1 MDRLSKSKRIIG
13 NIKSQPS
20 DFIVEEISENG
31 TILKLDSIYAPE
43 TLGFK
48 NNDAGKF
55 AAFIMQKENWN
66 TLQALREITKKV
78 GRGIKSVS
86 FAGTKDRSS
95 ISTQMCAIY
104 GIKSEQ
110 LSSMHIKDIKIN
122 GHWQSDTP
130 IKLGSLLGNHF
141 IISISNS
148 QSEDI
153 NKINII
159 EKELNGLFPNFF
171 GSQRFGN
178 RNNNVDVGINIMLG
192 NFEEAAMHFLTDTSN
207 ETNTEAIEARIRLK
221 EEKDYK
227 SALNYFPKYLKYERM
242 VIEYLSMYP
251 TDYANALRKIP
262 RQISLMFVHSV
273 QSHIFNLEIYKRISE
288 GRILPEND
296 DLMCGINKYGFP
308 DLSKGGNNFIVGSL
322 VGHDSI
328 KINEYEKSIMETLG
342 ISIEDF
348 KIKRMPELNC
358 KGKRRVL
365 FAPYKDFKVDIIN
378 ESLQLEFS
386 LPSGVYATSMLNEFL
401 ENSNIEQTL

>member
-13 NIKSQPS
+13 DIKSQPS

-31 TILKLDSIYAPE
+31 TILKLDSIYTPE

-122 GHWQSDTP
+122 GHWQSDKP

-153 NKINII
+153 NKINEI
-159 EKELNGLFPNFF
+159 EKELNGLFPNLF

-207 ETNTEAIEARIRLK
+207 ETNIEAIEARIRLK
-221 EEKDYK
+221 AEKDYK

-251 TDYANALRKIP
+251 NDYANALRKIP

-273 QSHIFNLEIYKRISE
+273 QSHIFNLEISKRIFE
-288 GRILPEND
+288 GRILPED
-296 DLMCGINKYGFP
+296 GDLMCGINKYGFP
-308 DLSKGGNNFIVGSL
+308 DLSKEGNNFIVGML

-328 KINEYEKSIMETLG
+328 KINEHEKSIMETLG

-365 FAPYKDFKVDIIN
+365 FAPYKDFKASIAN
-378 ESLQLEFS
+378 ERLQLEFS

-401 ENSNIEQTL
+401 ENSNIEQII

>member
-1 MDRLSKSKRIIG
+1 MDRLSKSKRVIG

-31 TILKLDSIYAPE
+31 TILKLDNVYSPE

-48 NNDAGKF
+48 NNDVGKF
-55 AAFIMQKENWN
+55 AIFIMQKENWN

-86 FAGTKDRSS
+86 FAGTKDRLS
-95 ISTQMCAIY
+95 ISTQICAIY

-122 GHWQSDTP
+122 GHWQSDKP

-141 IISISNS
+141 IISISDA

-153 NKINII
+153 NKINKI
-159 EKELNGLFPNFF
+159 EGELNGFFPNLF

-207 ETNTEAIEARIRLK
+207 ETNKEAIEARIRLK
-221 EEKDYK
+221 EERDYK

-288 GRILPEND
+288 GRIMPETGD
-296 DLMCGINKYGFP
+296 ILCGINKYGFP
-308 DLSKGGNNFIVGSL
+308 DLSKDGNDFIVGLL
-322 VGHDSI
+322 VGHDST
-328 KINEYEKSIMETLG
+328 KINEHEKSILETLG
-342 ISIEDF
+342 ISIDDF

-358 KGKRRVL
+358 KGKKRVL
-365 FAPYKDFKVDIIN
+365 FAPYKDFKASAFD
-378 ESLQLEFS
+378 EHLKLEFS

-401 ENSNIEQTL
+401 ENSNIEQTI